1 MKDDRKHSNQS
12 DDMKDGSNAQVDS
25 LNVRYFKNYIQDTY
39 VNYDVWKIEARILV
53 FIGVENANIAQ

>member
-1 MKDDRKHSNQS
+1 
-12 DDMKDGSNAQVDS
+12 MKDGSNAQVDS